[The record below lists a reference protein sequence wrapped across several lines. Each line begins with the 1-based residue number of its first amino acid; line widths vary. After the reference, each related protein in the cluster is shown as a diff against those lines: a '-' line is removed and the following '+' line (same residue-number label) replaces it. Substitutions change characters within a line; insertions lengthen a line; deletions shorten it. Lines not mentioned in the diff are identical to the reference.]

1 MSRHAVLRS
10 LSASFALLLFVA
22 ASVCAQTTGA
32 VVGVVKDGQG
42 AVLPGA
48 TVTLVSETRGT
59 SIEAQTNGTG
69 DFEFTNIV
77 ADRYTIRITL
87 QGFKTTE
94 RKNVAVSPGDRV
106 VVGSLVVEIGSIEE
120 TVTVAGEAPIIQA
133 QTGERSYTVA
143 REQVENLP
151 NSGRN
156 FASFAALTPG
166 VVSTPAT
173 AGTAATVAR
182 VGAPSPSGGSATN
195 FMLDGV
201 ATIDTGGNG
210 QTLQLN
216 SDAIAEV
223 KVLTSSYQA
232 EFGRMSGLQITG
244 VTKSGSNE
252 LRGSVYDIE
261 RNSDWNANSWVN
273 VMNGDPKTVA
283 KQRDWGYTIGGPIGK
298 PGGKNKLFF
307 FYAHQYSP
315 RTTGGAVN
323 YFRVPTLLERQGD
336 FSQTRDQNGNLFN
349 LIRDPSSGLP
359 CAATD
364 TRGCFQDGGV
374 LGRIPQARLYQ
385 LGLNILKTYPV
396 PNADSLTYN
405 LQTVAPTDTRITQQP
420 LVRVDYQAS
429 SRLRLFGKYAGQ
441 LATAKPTPGTIPG
454 FNDTFL
460 KFPAV
465 IVPSASVDYTLTPT
479 MVLEGNWGIAQ
490 TNQQGA
496 IPNDPVTNR
505 CNVGLCDFPLLYPDA
520 GIAPPGSYQDKTLSA
535 TATPYYVNGRVL
547 MAPTYSWGNRV
558 PNAPPNNTYP
568 VFLDMVRTN
577 VVSISVT
584 KLAGKHTIKGGY
596 QLDHSLKVQNL
607 GTAGALPFQG
617 TINFGNDSNNPLDSG
632 YGYAN
637 AALGLFS
644 SFAQQNKLLE
654 GHYIYNSNE
663 FFLQDNWK
671 ITGKLTLDYGV
682 RFTDQGPQYDT
693 KLQSSNFFPDKWSLS
708 NAPLLNL
715 PGCSVPTVPCPVANR
730 VAVNPVTGGSLGAGS
745 SGLIGT
751 LVPNVG
757 VLTNGIIQAG
767 QGIAKTDYVWP
778 RLAPAPRIGGAYDV
792 SGNQRF
798 VIRGSVG
805 VFFDRPQGQTVFSL
819 IGNPPTGQGSTV
831 RYGTLQTLPSGA
843 SVLTPSNLTIFWYD
857 SKLPSSLQ
865 WNGGVQM
872 ALPWSSSLDVSY
884 VGNHGY
890 NALAQAV
897 IGTTLA
903 TGTLDINAPDLGAAF
918 LPSNQDP
925 TVAPGAV
932 PGASARSTD
941 FLRPYRGLGAIFTS
955 WGRFWTQYDSIQTS
969 FNRRFRAG
977 WQAGVNWTWSLRTNG
992 NTSSPLHLQ
1001 HAADGTL
1008 STWPGQAQADELL
1021 KNVGNRPHIFKANFL
1036 WQLPGVNGSGGA
1048 GNVLAAIA
1056 NDWQVSGVVTAGS
1069 GTPYDV
1075 TYSYTTGGANVNLT
1089 GSPNYPARIR
1099 VIGSPGSGCLS
1110 DPYKQF
1116 NTAAFAGPTYGSTGT
1131 ESGANLMSGCAD
1143 HTVDLSI
1150 ARTIRVGGNRAIQFR
1165 ADAFNVFN
1173 ASIFNGLNARQLT
1186 LQMDNPTSQVIQ
1198 NSQYNADGTLNAARL
1213 APKNAGF
1220 GAATGAQAN
1229 RSVQVQLRLQF

>member
-1 MSRHAVLRS
+1 
-10 LSASFALLLFVA
+10 
-22 ASVCAQTTGA
+22 
-32 VVGVVKDGQG
+32 VKDAQG

-59 SIEAQTNGTG
+59 SVEAQTNGTG
-69 DFEFTNIV
+69 DFEFTNTV

-87 QGFKTTE
+87 SGFKTTE

-106 VVGSLVVEIGSIEE
+106 VVGSIAIDIGAVEE
-120 TVTVAGEAPIIQA
+120 TVTVAGEAPLIQA
-133 QTGERSYTVA
+133 QTGELSFTVS

-182 VGAPSPSGGSATN
+182 VGAPSPTGANATN

-210 QTLQLN
+210 QALQLN
-216 SDAIAEV
+216 SDAVAEV

-232 EFGRMSGLQITG
+232 EYGRMSGLQITG

-283 KQRDWGYTIGGPIGK
+283 KQRDWGYTIGGPVGK

-307 FYAHQYSP
+307 FYAHQFSP

-323 YFRVPTLLERQGD
+323 YFRVPTVLERQGD

-349 LIRDPSSGLP
+349 LIKDPLSTQP
-359 CAATD
+359 CTAANTA
-364 TRGCFQDGGV
+364 GCFQAGGA
-374 LGRIPQARLYQ
+374 LGRIPQNRLYQ
-385 LGLNILKTYPV
+385 LGLNILNTYPA
-396 PNADSLTYN
+396 PNVDGLTYN
-405 LQTVAPTDTRITQQP
+405 LQTVAPKDTRLTQQP
-420 LVRVDYQAS
+420 LVRVDYQMS

-441 LATAKPTPGTIPG
+441 LATVKPTPGTIPG
-454 FNDTFL
+454 WNDTL
-460 KFPAV
+460 NKFPFTTV
-465 IVPSASVDYTLTPT
+465 LSGSADYTLNSTT
-479 MVLEGNWGIAQ
+479 VLEGNWGLAQ
-490 TNQQGA
+490 VNQQGN
-496 IPNDPVTNR
+496 IPVSPVTNR
-505 CNVGLCDFPLLYPDA
+505 CNVGLCDFPLLFPDA
-520 GIAPPGSYQDKTLSA
+520 GIAPPGSYQDTTLASA
-535 TATPYYVNGRVL
+535 ATPFYVNGRAL
-547 MAPTYSWGNRV
+547 LAPTYAWGSRV
-558 PNAPPNNTYP
+558 SGSTPNYAPPSNAYP
-568 VFLDMVRTN
+568 PFLDWVRTN

-617 TINFGNDSNNPLDSG
+617 AINFGNDSNNPLDSG
-632 YGYAN
+632 YGFAN
-637 AALGLFS
+637 AALGIFS

-654 GHYIYNSNE
+654 GHYIYNSHE

-671 ITGKLTLDYGV
+671 ITDKLTLDYGM
-682 RFTDQGPQYDT
+682 RFTNQEPQYDT
-693 KLQSSNFFPDKWSLS
+693 KLQTSNFFPDKWSAAK
-708 NAPLLNL
+708 APAIYL
-715 PGCSVPTVPCPVANR
+715 PGCSVATLPCPVASR
-730 VAVNPVTGGSLGAGS
+730 VAVNPVTNISAGAGS
-745 SGLIGT
+745 AGVIGT

-757 VLTNGIIQAG
+757 VITNGIIQAG
-767 QGIAKTDYVWP
+767 QGISKYDYTWP
-778 RLAPAPRIGGAYDV
+778 KLMPAPRVGAAYDV
-792 SGNQRF
+792 SGTQRF
-798 VIRGSVG
+798 VVRGSVG
-805 VFFDRPQGQTVFSL
+805 LFFDRPNGNSVFSL
-819 IGNPPTGQGSTV
+819 IGNPPTAIGSTV
-831 RYGTLQTLPSGA
+831 RYGTLQTVASGTS
-843 SVLTPSNLTIFWYD
+843 SVTPPNLTIYWYD

-872 ALPWSSSLDVSY
+872 ALPWSSSLDIEY

-890 NALAQAV
+890 NVIAQ
-897 IGTTLA
+897 GA
-903 TGTLDINAPDLGAAF
+903 TQSTVTVAGTLDLNAPDLGAAF
-918 LPSNQDP
+918 LHQNQDP
-925 TVAPGAV
+925 TLAPSAV
-932 PGASARSTD
+932 PGASALSTD
-941 FLRPYRGLGAIFTS
+941 YLRPYGGLGAIWTT
-955 WGRFWTQYDSIQTS
+955 WGRFWTQFDSIQTAY
-969 FNRRFRAG
+969 NRRFSHG
-977 WQAGVNWTWSLRTNG
+977 WQAGFNWTWSLRTNG
-992 NTSSPLHLQ
+992 NTGSLLHLQ

-1008 STWPGQAQADELL
+1008 STWPGQAAADKLL
-1021 KNVGNRPHIFKANFL
+1021 ENIGNRPHIIKANFL
-1036 WQLPGVNGSGGA
+1036 WQVPGPKATGGV
-1048 GNVLAAIA
+1048 GRVLAALA
-1056 NDWQVSGVVTAGS
+1056 TDWQVSGVVTAGS

-1075 TYSYTTGGANVNLT
+1075 TYAYTTGGANVNLT

-1099 VIGSPGSGCLS
+1099 VTGNPGSGCLS
-1110 DPYKQF
+1110 DPFKQF
-1116 NTAAFAGPTYGSTGT
+1116 NTGVFAGPTYGSTGI
-1131 ESGANLMSGCAD
+1131 ESGANLMSACAD

-1150 ARTIRVGGNRAIQFR
+1150 ARTIRAGGNRSIQFR

-1173 ASIFNGLNARQLT
+1173 ANIFNLRQNT
-1186 LQMDNPTSQVIQ
+1186 LQLDNPTSQVIQ
-1198 NSQYNADGTLNAARL
+1198 NSQYNADGTLNPARL